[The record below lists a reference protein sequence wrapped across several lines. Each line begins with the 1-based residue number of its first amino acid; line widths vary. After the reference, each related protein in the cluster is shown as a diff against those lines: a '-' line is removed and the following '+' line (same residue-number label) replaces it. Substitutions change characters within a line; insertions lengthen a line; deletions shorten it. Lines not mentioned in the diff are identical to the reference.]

1 MRQPPIALLCLLAA
15 CAIDSGPSPATM
27 LAESTTGS
35 LTRLTVS
42 GDRVV
47 VIASPIDYLAL
58 PSPVR
63 EACESLAPKGTI
75 TFCGRERSDR
85 GVGYRVEM
93 RLKDP
98 APHERSMLF
107 NEAGRVLEQ
116 GRTLDLS
123 QAPKQVL
130 KTALSYGDFI
140 ERIEVVSRPALGD
153 CWRVVIRDRSG
164 RRFAATINPNGAL
177 KTLRRRT
184 QSRVDS

>member
-1 MRQPPIALLCLLAA
+1 MRQYPIALLCVLAA
-15 CAIDSGPSPATM
+15 CAIDSGSSPAAM
-27 LAESTTGS
+27 LAESATGS
-35 LTRLTVS
+35 QTRLTVS

-47 VIASPIDYLAL
+47 VIVSPIEYLAL

-63 EACESLAPKGTI
+63 EACEALTPKGTI
-75 TFCGRERSDR
+75 NFCGRERSDE

-93 RLKDP
+93 RCEDP

-123 QAPKQVL
+123 QAPKHVL

-140 ERIEVVSRPALGD
+140 ERVEVVSRPVLGGY
-153 CWRVVIRDRSG
+153 WRVVIRDRSG
-164 RRFAATINPNGAL
+164 RRFAATINPDGAL
-177 KTLRRRT
+177 QTLRRRT